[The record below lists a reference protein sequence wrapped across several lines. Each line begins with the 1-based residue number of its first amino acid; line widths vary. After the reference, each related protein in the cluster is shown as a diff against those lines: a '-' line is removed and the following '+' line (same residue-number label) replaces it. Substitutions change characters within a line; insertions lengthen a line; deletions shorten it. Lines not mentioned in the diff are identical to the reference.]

1 MKKAA
6 DNAQGY
12 TWESYFYKIK
22 EIIIKDKITFD
33 SNTSLAHLF
42 YFFTKLNEIEGLDN
56 LDTSN
61 VTDMSRMFGNC
72 SSFSE

>member
-12 TWESYFYKIK
+12 TWESYKIK
-22 EIIIKDKITFD
+22 KIIIKDKITFD
-33 SNTSLAHLF
+33 NNTSLAHLF